1 MDPTDAAPA
10 VPEGSKLMHRL
21 DHAAA
26 KVNPFLIVVAIGLAT
41 TALTSFSVLAIKDAL
56 PPITRVNCPAPTSV
70 SLEASQSIATGTVD
84 NAVSDRP
91 VRNL

>member
-1 MDPTDAAPA
+1 MY
-10 VPEGSKLMHRL
+10 RL

-41 TALTSFSVLAIKDAL
+41 TALTSFSVLAIKEAL
-56 PPITRVNCPAPTSV
+56 PPITRVNCPAPMSA
-70 SLEASQSIATGTVD
+70 SLEASQSVATGTVD